1 MDALDALTPGA
12 ELGLSLCYDMPLEAH
27 TRHISEALDEGLN
40 TPVTKYSDPTFFGPD
55 TLEPPPITA
64 TGTFNIFACSSE
76 FKFLNVCVYLAQ
88 NSPSAVIY
96 K

>member
-1 MDALDALTPGA
+1 MDTLDTLTTGA
-12 ELGLSLCYDMPLEAH
+12 ELGLSLCYDIPSEAQ

-40 TPVTKYSDPTFFGPD
+40 TPVTKYSDSTFFGPD

-64 TGTFNIFACSSE
+64 TGMFKTFYIS
-76 FKFLNVCVYLAQ
+76 
-88 NSPSAVIY
+88 Y